1 MSEMLFFFNL
11 SKKLDARALMVIRS
25 LALTECHPV
34 TVNLVSF
41 MIVSHTLTVFAFR
54 KRFLTFVINK
64 LTAELQVFSY
74 CALQI
79 SPPSSG
85 F

>member
-1 MSEMLFFFNL
+1 MSEMLFFL
-11 SKKLDARALMVIRS
+11 IYQKKLDARALMVIGS

-34 TVNLVSF
+34 ILNLVSF

-54 KRFLTFVINK
+54 KRSLTFVINK
-64 LTAELQVFSY
+64 LAAELQVFSY
-74 CALQI
+74 CAVQI